1 VSLCDQ
7 EAVSG
12 WTKLYVNLL
21 VQFVLYSC
29 HHLLCVS
36 TDVRLEVTLVTARAR
51 RRTNVVVRVHE
62 LV

>member
-7 EAVSG
+7 EAVSE
-12 WTKLYVNLL
+12 WKKLYVNLL
-21 VQFVLYSC
+21 GQFVLYSC

-36 TDVRLEVTLVTARAR
+36 TDIRLEVTLVTAHAR
-51 RRTNVVVRVHE
+51 RRTNVVVRVYE